1 MGNTEIV
8 LDFIDAWNTMDWD
21 KAASLLDDN
30 VVWHN
35 IPMEKIVGKQM
46 VDAAIRAPSGS
57 NRQGWKFILVTDPEI
72 RNQLGD
78 LYREAWDFYVKE
90 FYGGTSDLGASN
102 VFDDEKAEQIVRI
115 TKSATWLSENFH
127 KVPAMFVVL
136 SRNDPTGSSIF
147 PAIWSL
153 MLAGR
158 AHGIG
163 TCLTTV
169 LGMFKPQKAFE
180 ILNIPSDKGWKIDA
194 VVTAGY
200 PLGKWGVAER
210 NPVDEVTYLN
220 KWGNSPN
227 WNLEEP
233 LWSY

>member
-1 MGNTEIV
+1 MDVFEALYNTRSMRRVKEDPISEEI
-8 LDFIDAWNTMDWD
+8 IKT
-21 KAASLLDDN
+21 
-30 VVWHN
+30 
-35 IPMEKIVGKQM
+35 M

-57 NRQGWKFILVTDPEI
+57 NRQGWKFLVVTDEET
-72 RNQLGD
+72 RRQLGD
-78 LYREAWDFYVKE
+78 VYKETWDYYMKE
-90 FYGGTSDLGASN
+90 FYGGKPDLGASE
-102 VFDDEKAEQIVRI
+102 VGDDKKANQVIKI
-115 TKSATWLSENFH
+115 SKSAGWLAENFH
-127 KVPAMFVVL
+127 KVPAHFLVF

-169 LGMFKPQKAFE
+169 MSFKQKEAFE
-180 ILNIPSDKGWKIDA
+180 ILGVPDDKGWTLNA
-194 VVTAGY
+194 VITAGY

-220 KWGNSPN
+220 KWGDSPN

>member
-1 MGNTEIV
+1 MDVFEALYTTRAMRRVSEDPIPDDV
-8 LDFIDAWNTMDWD
+8 LKQMIDA
-21 KAASLLDDN
+21 S
-30 VVWHN
+30 V
-35 IPMEKIVGKQM
+35 
-46 VDAAIRAPSGS
+46 RAPSGS
-57 NRQGWKFILVTDPEI
+57 NRQGWKFIIVTDPEI
-72 RNQLGD
+72 KNQLGD

-102 VFDDEKAEQIVRI
+102 VIDDEKAEQVIRI

-127 KVPAMFVVL
+127 KVPAMFVVV

-194 VVTAGY
+194 VVTAGF
-200 PLGKWGVAER
+200 PLGKWGVAKR
-210 NPVDEVTYLN
+210 IPVDEVTYLN
-220 KWGNSPN
+220 TWGNETN

>member
-1 MGNTEIV
+1 
-8 LDFIDAWNTMDWD
+8 MDVFEALYTTRAMRRVSED
-21 KAASLLDDN
+21 PIPDD
-30 VVWHN
+30 
-35 IPMEKIVGKQM
+35 ILKQM
-46 VDAAIRAPSGS
+46 VDAGIRAPSGS
-57 NRQGWKFILVTDPEI
+57 NRQGWKFIVVTDPEI

-78 LYREAWDFYVKE
+78 LYREAWNFYVKE

-102 VFDDEKAEQIVRI
+102 VLDDDKAEQVVRI

-158 AHGIG
+158 AHGVG

-169 LGMFKPQKAFE
+169 LGMFKPQQAFE

-200 PLGKWGVAER
+200 PLGKWGVAKR

-220 KWGNSPN
+220 AWGNETN
-227 WNLEEP
+227 WNLKEP
-233 LWSY
+233 LWNY

>member
-1 MGNTEIV
+1 
-8 LDFIDAWNTMDWD
+8 MDVFEALYTTRAMRRVSED
-21 KAASLLDDN
+21 PIPDN
-30 VVWHN
+30 
-35 IPMEKIVGKQM
+35 ILKQM
-46 VDAAIRAPSGS
+46 VDAGIRAPSGS
-57 NRQGWKFILVTDPEI
+57 NRQGWKFIVVTDPEI

-90 FYGGTSDLGASN
+90 FYGGTSDLGASD
-102 VFDDEKAEQIVRI
+102 VLDDEKAKQVVRI

-127 KVPAMFVVL
+127 KVPAMFIVL

-147 PAIWSL
+147 PAIWSI

-180 ILNIPSDKGWKIDA
+180 ILNIPNDKGWKIDA
-194 VVTAGY
+194 VITAGY
-200 PLGKWGVAER
+200 PLGKWGVAKR
-210 NPVDEVTYLN
+210 KPVDQVTYLN
-220 KWGNSPN
+220 TWGNETG
-227 WNLEEP
+227 WNLENP

>member
-1 MGNTEIV
+1 
-8 LDFIDAWNTMDWD
+8 MDVFEALYTTRAMRRVSED
-21 KAASLLDDN
+21 PIPDD
-30 VVWHN
+30 
-35 IPMEKIVGKQM
+35 ILKQM
-46 VDAAIRAPSGS
+46 VDAGIRAPSGS
-57 NRQGWKFILVTDPEI
+57 NRQGWKFIVVTDPEI

-90 FYGGTSDLGASN
+90 FYGGTADLEASN
-102 VFDDEKAEQIVRI
+102 VLDDEKAKQVVRI

-127 KVPAMFVVL
+127 KVPAMFIVL

-147 PAIWSL
+147 PAIWSI

-169 LGMFKPQKAFE
+169 LGMFKPKKAFE
-180 ILNIPSDKGWKIDA
+180 LLNIPNDKGWKIDA
-194 VVTAGY
+194 VITAGY
-200 PLGKWGVAER
+200 PLGKWGVAKR
-210 NPVDEVTYLN
+210 KPVDQVTYLN
-220 KWGNSPN
+220 TWGNETG
-227 WNLEEP
+227 WNLENP

>member
-1 MGNTEIV
+1 MDVFEALYTTRAMRRVSEDPIPDDV
-8 LDFIDAWNTMDWD
+8 L
-21 KAASLLDDN
+21 
-30 VVWHN
+30 
-35 IPMEKIVGKQM
+35 KQM
-46 VDAAIRAPSGS
+46 VDAGIRAPSGS
-57 NRQGWKFILVTDPEI
+57 NRQGWKFIVVTDPEI

-102 VFDDEKAEQIVRI
+102 VLDDEKARQVVRI

-127 KVPAMFVVL
+127 KVPAMFIVL

-180 ILNIPSDKGWKIDA
+180 LLNIPNDKGWKIDA
-194 VVTAGY
+194 VITAGY
-200 PLGKWGVAER
+200 PLGKWGVAKR
-210 NPVDEVTYLN
+210 KPVDQVTYLN
-220 KWGNSPN
+220 TWGNETG
-227 WNLEEP
+227 WNLENP

>member
-1 MGNTEIV
+1 
-8 LDFIDAWNTMDWD
+8 MDVFEALYTTRAMRRVSED
-21 KAASLLDDN
+21 PIPE
-30 VVWHN
+30 N
-35 IPMEKIVGKQM
+35 ILKQM
-46 VDAAIRAPSGS
+46 VDAGIRAPSGS
-57 NRQGWKFILVTDPEI
+57 NRQGWKFILVTDAEI

-102 VFDDEKAEQIVRI
+102 VNDDEKAEQVVRI

-127 KVPAMFVVL
+127 KVPAMFIVL

-200 PLGKWGVAER
+200 PLGKWGVAKR
-210 NPVDEVTYLN
+210 TPVDEVTYLN
-220 KWGNSPN
+220 TWGNKTN

-233 LWSY
+233 LWNY

>member
-1 MGNTEIV
+1 
-8 LDFIDAWNTMDWD
+8 MDVFEALYTTRAMRRVSED
-21 KAASLLDDN
+21 PIPDD
-30 VVWHN
+30 
-35 IPMEKIVGKQM
+35 ILKQM
-46 VDAAIRAPSGS
+46 VDAGIRAPSGS
-57 NRQGWKFILVTDPEI
+57 NRQGWKFIVVTDPEI
-72 RNQLGD
+72 RNQLGE

-102 VFDDEKAEQIVRI
+102 VLDDEKAEQVVRI

-153 MLAGR
+153 MLAAR
-158 AHGIG
+158 AHGVG

-169 LGMFKPQKAFE
+169 LGMFKPEKAFE
-180 ILNIPSDKGWKIDA
+180 ILNIPGDKGWKIDA

-200 PLGKWGVAER
+200 PLGKWGVAKR
-210 NPVDEVTYLN
+210 TPVDEVTYLN
-220 KWGNSPN
+220 TWGNKTN

-233 LWSY
+233 LWNY

>member
-1 MGNTEIV
+1 MDVFEALYTTRAMRRVSEDPIPEDV
-8 LDFIDAWNTMDWD
+8 L
-21 KAASLLDDN
+21 
-30 VVWHN
+30 
-35 IPMEKIVGKQM
+35 KQM
-46 VDAAIRAPSGS
+46 VDAGIRAPSGS

-72 RNQLGD
+72 RSQLGD
-78 LYREAWDFYVKE
+78 LYRAAWDFYVKE

-102 VFDDEKAEQIVRI
+102 VIDNEKAEQVVRI

-158 AHGIG
+158 AHGVG

-169 LGMFKPQKAFE
+169 LGMFKPEKAFE
-180 ILNIPSDKGWKIDA
+180 ILNVPSDKGWKIDA

-200 PLGKWGVAER
+200 PLGKWGVAKR
-210 NPVDEVTYLN
+210 TPVDEVTYLN
-220 KWGNSPN
+220 TWGNKTN
-227 WNLEEP
+227 WNIEEP
-233 LWSY
+233 LWNY

>member
-1 MGNTEIV
+1 MDVFEALYTTRAMRRVSEEPIPDDV
-8 LDFIDAWNTMDWD
+8 L
-21 KAASLLDDN
+21 
-30 VVWHN
+30 
-35 IPMEKIVGKQM
+35 KQM
-46 VDAAIRAPSGS
+46 VDACIRAPSGS
-57 NRQGWKFILVTDPEI
+57 NRQGWKFIVVTDPEI
-72 RNQLGD
+72 KNQLGD
-78 LYREAWDFYVKE
+78 SYRKAWDFYVKE

-102 VFDDEKAEQIVRI
+102 VLDDEKAEQVVRI

-200 PLGKWGVAER
+200 PLGKWGVAKR
-210 NPVDEVTYLN
+210 TPVDEVTYLN
-220 KWGNSPN
+220 TWGNKTN

-233 LWSY
+233 LWNY

>member
-1 MGNTEIV
+1 MDVFEALYTTRAMRRVSENPIPEDV
-8 LDFIDAWNTMDWD
+8 LR
-21 KAASLLDDN
+21 
-30 VVWHN
+30 
-35 IPMEKIVGKQM
+35 QM

-57 NRQGWKFILVTDPEI
+57 NRQGWKFILVTDQEI

-90 FYGGTSDLGASN
+90 FYGGTSDLGASS
-102 VFDDEKAEQIVRI
+102 VIDDEKAEQVIRI

-158 AHGIG
+158 AHGVG

-169 LGMFKPQKAFE
+169 LGMFKPEKAFE

-200 PLGKWGVAER
+200 PLGKWGVAKR
-210 NPVDEVTYLN
+210 TPVDEVTYLN
-220 KWGNSPN
+220 TWGNKTN

-233 LWSY
+233 LWNY

>member
-1 MGNTEIV
+1 MDVFEALYTTRAMRRVSEDPIPNDV
-8 LDFIDAWNTMDWD
+8 L
-21 KAASLLDDN
+21 
-30 VVWHN
+30 
-35 IPMEKIVGKQM
+35 KQM
-46 VDAAIRAPSGS
+46 VDAGIRAPSGS
-57 NRQGWKFILVTDPEI
+57 NRQGWKFIVVTDPKI
-72 RNQLGD
+72 RNQLGN

-102 VFDDEKAEQIVRI
+102 VLDDEKAEQVVRI

-163 TCLTTV
+163 SCLTTV

-200 PLGKWGVAER
+200 PLGKWGVAKR
-210 NPVDEVTYLN
+210 TPVDEVTYLN
-220 KWGNSPN
+220 TWGNETN

-233 LWSY
+233 LWNY

>member
-1 MGNTEIV
+1 MDVFEALYTTRAMRRVKEDPIPEEIIKV
-8 LDFIDAWNTMDWD
+8 
-21 KAASLLDDN
+21 
-30 VVWHN
+30 
-35 IPMEKIVGKQM
+35 M

-57 NRQGWKFILVTDPEI
+57 NRQDWKFLVATDPEV
-72 RNQLGD
+72 REKLGGV
-78 LYREAWDFYVKE
+78 YRETWDYYIKE
-90 FYGGTSDLGASN
+90 FYGDSPDLGASN
-102 VFDDEKAEQIVRI
+102 VGDDDKAKQIVRI
-115 TKSATWLSENFH
+115 SKSAGWLAENFH
-127 KVPAMFVVL
+127 KVPAHFVIF

-147 PAIWSL
+147 PAIWNL

-158 AHGIG
+158 AHGVG

-169 LGMFKPQKAFE
+169 MSFKQKEAFE
-180 ILNIPSDKGWKIDA
+180 ILGVPSDKGWNLSA

-220 KWGNSPN
+220 KWGNSPE
-227 WNLEEP
+227 WHLEEP

>member
-1 MGNTEIV
+1 
-8 LDFIDAWNTMDWD
+8 MDVFEALYTTRAMRRVSED
-21 KAASLLDDN
+21 PIPDD
-30 VVWHN
+30 
-35 IPMEKIVGKQM
+35 ILKQM
-46 VDAAIRAPSGS
+46 VDAGIRAPSGS
-57 NRQGWKFILVTDPEI
+57 NRQGWKFIVVTDPEI

-102 VFDDEKAEQIVRI
+102 VLDGEKAEQVVRI

-194 VVTAGY
+194 VVTAGF
-200 PLGKWGVAER
+200 PLGKWGVAKR
-210 NPVDEVTYLN
+210 IPVDEVTYLN
-220 KWGNSPN
+220 TWGNETN

>member
-1 MGNTEIV
+1 MDVFEALYTTRAMRRVSEDPLPEDV
-8 LDFIDAWNTMDWD
+8 L
-21 KAASLLDDN
+21 
-30 VVWHN
+30 
-35 IPMEKIVGKQM
+35 KQM
-46 VDAAIRAPSGS
+46 VDAGIRAPSGS
-57 NRQGWKFILVTDPEI
+57 NRQGWKFIVVTDPDI
-72 RNQLGD
+72 KNQLGE

-102 VFDDEKAEQIVRI
+102 VLDDEKAEQVVRI

-180 ILNIPSDKGWKIDA
+180 ILNIPSNKGWKIDA

-200 PLGKWGVAER
+200 PLGKWRVAER
-210 NPVDEVTYLN
+210 NPVDKVTYLN
-220 KWGNSPN
+220 TWGNETG

>member
-1 MGNTEIV
+1 MDVFEALYTTRSMRRVKEDPIPEEI
-8 LDFIDAWNTMDWD
+8 IKT
-21 KAASLLDDN
+21 
-30 VVWHN
+30 
-35 IPMEKIVGKQM
+35 M

-57 NRQGWKFILVTDPEI
+57 NRQGWKFLVVTDEET
-72 RNQLGD
+72 RRQLGD
-78 LYREAWDFYVKE
+78 IYRETWDYYMKE
-90 FYGGTSDLGASN
+90 FYGGKPDLGASE
-102 VFDDEKAEQIVRI
+102 VGDDKKANQVIKI
-115 TKSATWLSENFH
+115 SKSAGWLAENFH
-127 KVPAMFVVL
+127 KVPAHFLVF

-169 LGMFKPQKAFE
+169 MSFKQKEAFE
-180 ILNIPSDKGWKIDA
+180 ILGVPDDKGSSLNAD
-194 VVTAGY
+194 VTAGY

-220 KWGNSPN
+220 KWGNSADWGLKN
-227 WNLEEP
+227 P

>member
-1 MGNTEIV
+1 MDVFEALYTTRAMRRVSENPIPEDV
-8 LDFIDAWNTMDWD
+8 L
-21 KAASLLDDN
+21 
-30 VVWHN
+30 
-35 IPMEKIVGKQM
+35 KQM
-46 VDAAIRAPSGS
+46 VDAGIRAPSGS
-57 NRQGWKFILVTDPEI
+57 NRQGWKFIVVTDPEI
-72 RNQLGD
+72 RNQLGE

-102 VFDDEKAEQIVRI
+102 VLDGEKAEQVVRI

-200 PLGKWGVAER
+200 PLGKWGVAKR
-210 NPVDEVTYLN
+210 NLVDEVTYLN
-220 KWGNSPN
+220 TWGNGTN

>member
-1 MGNTEIV
+1 
-8 LDFIDAWNTMDWD
+8 MDVFEALYTTRAMRRVSED
-21 KAASLLDDN
+21 PIPE
-30 VVWHN
+30 N
-35 IPMEKIVGKQM
+35 ILKQM
-46 VDAAIRAPSGS
+46 VDAGIRAPSGS
-57 NRQGWKFILVTDPEI
+57 NRQGWKFILVTDAEI

-102 VFDDEKAEQIVRI
+102 VNDDEKAEQVVRI

-147 PAIWSL
+147 PAIWNL

-200 PLGKWGVAER
+200 PLGKWGVAKR
-210 NPVDEVTYLN
+210 TPVDEVTYLN
-220 KWGNSPN
+220 TWGNKTN

-233 LWSY
+233 LWNY

>member
-1 MGNTEIV
+1 MDVFEALYTTRAMRRVSENPIPEDV
-8 LDFIDAWNTMDWD
+8 LR
-21 KAASLLDDN
+21 
-30 VVWHN
+30 
-35 IPMEKIVGKQM
+35 QM

-57 NRQGWKFILVTDPEI
+57 NRQGWKFILVTDQEI

-90 FYGGTSDLGASN
+90 FYGGTSDLGASS
-102 VFDDEKAEQIVRI
+102 VIDDEKAEQVIRI

-153 MLAGR
+153 MLAAR
-158 AHGIG
+158 AHGVG

-169 LGMFKPQKAFE
+169 LGMFKPEKAFE
-180 ILNIPSDKGWKIDA
+180 ILNIPGDKGWKIDA

-200 PLGKWGVAER
+200 PLGKWGVAKR
-210 NPVDEVTYLN
+210 TPVDEVTYLN
-220 KWGNSPN
+220 TWGNKTN

-233 LWSY
+233 LWNY

>member
-1 MGNTEIV
+1 MDVFEALYTTRAMRRVSEDPIPDDI
-8 LDFIDAWNTMDWD
+8 LKQMIDA
-21 KAASLLDDN
+21 S
-30 VVWHN
+30 
-35 IPMEKIVGKQM
+35 
-46 VDAAIRAPSGS
+46 IRAPSGS
-57 NRQGWKFILVTDPEI
+57 NRQGWKFIVVTDPDI
-72 RNQLGD
+72 KNQLGD

-102 VFDDEKAEQIVRI
+102 VLNDEKAEQIIRI

-127 KVPAMFVVL
+127 RVPAMFVVL

-158 AHGIG
+158 AHGVG

-169 LGMFKPQKAFE
+169 LGMFKPQQAFK

-200 PLGKWGVAER
+200 PLGKWGVAKR

-220 KWGNSPN
+220 TWGNETN
-227 WNLEEP
+227 WNLKEP
-233 LWSY
+233 LWNY